1 DIYFAPH
8 DLRATFA
15 TDWLYSK
22 HMETG
27 KPFEA
32 LLQELADLMG
42 HESTSTTQKYVNYM
56 NDNKTWLE
64 FAQRKNQFAQQS
76 LR

>member
-1 DIYFAPH
+1 
-8 DLRATFA
+8 
-15 TDWLYSK
+15 
-22 HMETG
+22 METG

>member
-1 DIYFAPH
+1 
-8 DLRATFA
+8 
-15 TDWLYSK
+15 
-22 HMETG
+22 
-27 KPFEA
+27 
-32 LLQELADLMG
+32 LMG